1 MLEAPMNRD
10 YLRVVIKSAVFI
22 MVVAI
27 LINLPSSARAQSMP
41 GPTSDRDR
49 SLRDREMQIT
59 ILEKGANASTKREPR
74 LLLQE
79 INEDFARLQVVN
91 NEMKLKSSAS
101 IVLDFKYVSDAAAEI
116 KKRSSR
122 LKTNLVFPDS
132 AKTDKREKTPPSEGL
147 KAQLVK
153 LDRLI
158 RSFVTNPVFTDAGV
172 VNVELAAKAR
182 GDLDEIV
189 ELSEEVKKKAASLN
203 KAKANSH

>member
-1 MLEAPMNRD
+1 MNKD
-10 YLRVVIKSAVFI
+10 YPRVVIESVVLIMSLALLIISAS
-22 MVVAI
+22 
-27 LINLPSSARAQSMP
+27 PARAQGSLP
-41 GPTSDRDR
+41 GPSSDRNR

-59 ILEKGANASTKREPR
+59 LLEKGANERAKPEPG

-79 INEDFARLQVVN
+79 INEDFALLQAVN
-91 NEMKLKSSAS
+91 NEIKLKTSAS

-122 LKTNLVFPDS
+122 LKTNLVFPES
-132 AKTDKREKTPPSEGL
+132 ARTDKREKTPPSEGL

-189 ELSEEVKKKAASLN
+189 ELSETVKKKAANLN
-203 KAKANSH
+203 KAKASSH